1 MPLALPRAPLLE
13 CPLHLPPA
21 WSPAPLTLLLRRF
34 IQGHSAGCGAV
45 FCLHVTGCILAKSQ
59 PGTGRPLAGWE
70 QVSGSRNA
78 GAFAPLARPRPQTP
92 GRQESTVIT
101 GQADLGRALAGPRQR
116 AICIRDSYL
125 PGWWG
130 GLGEAPACEAL
141 STGLGCACDF
151 DI

>member
-21 WSPAPLTLLLRRF
+21 WSPAPLTLSLRRF

-101 GQADLGRALAGPRQR
+101 GQADLGRG
-116 AICIRDSYL
+116 
-125 PGWWG
+125 PGWTSPAGNLPTTQG
-130 GLGEAPACEAL
+130 GLGEAPACEPL